1 MTQAADNFR
10 KAIHDAEV
18 ILKLI
23 DDEKTKKTE
32 DLRVDLDV
40 MKRAGLILAL
50 TAWETYVKDCVRE
63 KIEFMLAGLGTSP
76 VACIVREQMEVDL
89 RHFNTPDTGKTRK
102 IFKDYVRK
110 DVTVNWKLT
119 QTDLD
124 KWIELRGEA
133 AHRAPKKVDENGVIS
148 PHLISRDKLEKV
160 INGLKKLVEATETEL
175 AKPAAN

>member
-1 MTQAADNFR
+1 MTQAAENFL
-10 KAIHDAEV
+10 KTIHDADV

-23 DDEKTKKTE
+23 DDEKMKPAGAV
-32 DLRVDLDV
+32 RVDLDV

-50 TAWETYVKDCVRE
+50 TSWETYVKDCVRE
-63 KIEFMLAGLGTSP
+63 KIEFMLAGLGNSP

-89 RHFNTPDTGKTRK
+89 KHFNTPDTGKTRK

-110 DVTVNWKLT
+110 DVTVNWKQT
-119 QTDLD
+119 QTELD

-133 AHRAPKKVDENGVIS
+133 AHRAPKKVDENGAIA

-160 INGLKKLVEATETEL
+160 ICGLKKLVSATEAEL
-175 AKPAAN
+175 AKP